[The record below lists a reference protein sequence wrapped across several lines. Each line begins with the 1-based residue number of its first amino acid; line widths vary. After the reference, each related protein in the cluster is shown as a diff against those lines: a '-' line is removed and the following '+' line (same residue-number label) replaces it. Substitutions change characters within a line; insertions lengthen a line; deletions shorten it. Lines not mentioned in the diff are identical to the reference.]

1 MPLLTTPAGR
11 FGYFKSPSGPF
22 DPNSVT
28 SGVLIT
34 WFGKNNSDIV
44 VSGQSAVVSWTQQAP
59 SASSDPS
66 PTNVT
71 IYGNAVRATLN
82 GLYGVQFTNNYSY
95 GTWQYNQSYYPPSG
109 YTEARTIFVVG
120 YCGSTSGSI
129 YFIESAEPEDA
140 NHFYMG
146 FGNLGGSGNVSQ
158 PFLVNDALSFPLL
171 GNNNSGNT
179 PCTDPAVI
187 MMNYGGTGGSSIK
200 INGITQSP
208 IYITDDGWSDIFF
221 NPLTCYLNGGGPY
234 SGAGASPVT
243 IFELLIYRE
252 CLSGNDA
259 TNVNNYLMSKWG
271 LSVPNFGIPE

>member
-11 FGYFKSPSGPF
+11 FGYFNRSSGPF
-22 DPNSVT
+22 TPMSVT

-44 VSGQSAVVSWTQQAP
+44 VADSAVVSWTQQAP
-59 SASSDPS
+59 SGSSDPS
-66 PTNVT
+66 PTDAT
-71 IYGNAVRATLN
+71 ITGNAVRVTLN
-82 GLYGVQFTNNYSY
+82 GLYGVQFSNNYSY
-95 GTWQYNQSYYPPSG
+95 GTWQYNQSDYPPSG

-129 YFIESAEPEDA
+129 YFIESAEPGDA

-146 FGNLGGSGNVSQ
+146 FGNLGGSGSVSQ
-158 PFLVNDALSFPLL
+158 PFLVNDSLNFPLL
-171 GNNNSGNT
+171 GNSSSGNT

-187 MMNYGGTGGSSIK
+187 MMNYGGTAGSSIT
-200 INGITQSP
+200 INGVAQTS

-252 CLSGNDA
+252 CLSGTDA

-271 LSVPNFGIPE
+271 LSAPIFDSPA